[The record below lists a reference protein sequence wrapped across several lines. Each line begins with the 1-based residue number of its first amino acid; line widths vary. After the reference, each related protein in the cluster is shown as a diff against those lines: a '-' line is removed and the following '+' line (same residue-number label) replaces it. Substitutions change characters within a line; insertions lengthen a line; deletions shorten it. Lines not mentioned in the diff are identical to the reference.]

1 MDPRELIQHFVESMT
16 QLMAL
21 MRQETELVRDKK
33 YEQVERIQRHKAKL
47 TQAFEAH
54 QTNIRKDLSVVE
66 NLSTEERGELRALYQ
81 AFRETLSENMLAL
94 KAAQDATN
102 KVVSMIIGGVRKSRG
117 LPEENAPR
125 RRGNTANQRGYGAYA
140 AAGAAGHLMS
150 RTL

>member
-94 KAAQDATN
+94 KAAQDTTQR
-102 KVVSMIIGGVRKSRG
+102 VVDMIVAGVRKSRG
-117 LPEENAPR
+117 MSPEPVTPKK
-125 RRGNTANQRGYGAYA
+125 GPPPRGYGAYA
-140 AAGAAGHLMS
+140 AAGAMGRNLMS